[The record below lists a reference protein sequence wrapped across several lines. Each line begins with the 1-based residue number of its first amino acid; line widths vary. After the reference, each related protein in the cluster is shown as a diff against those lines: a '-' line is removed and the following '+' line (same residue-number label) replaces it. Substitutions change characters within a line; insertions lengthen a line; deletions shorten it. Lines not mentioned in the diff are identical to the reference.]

1 MSALVT
7 LPLDPGWTLP
17 NQLRVALKFFFGF
30 SGNLF
35 KVTDKEGVVIGS
47 IEVVLP
53 PPPGQAIRA
62 QRLAPAGVG
71 FADGADRIGVAPLPA
86 PASLDIGE
94 AEGQR
99 PPLGEVEALA
109 CLADR
114 ERVPA
119 VAVEP
124 VLE

>member
-17 NQLRVALKFFFGF
+17 DQLRVALKFFFGF

-35 KVTDKEGVVIGS
+35 KVTDKEGVIIGS

-53 PPPGQAIRA
+53 PPPGQAVRPP
-62 QRLAPAGVG
+62 RLAPAGVG
-71 FADGADRIGVAPLPA
+71 FAARAPRVRVAPP
-86 PASLDIGE
+86 PCRGGLDVGE

-114 ERVPA
+114 E
-119 VAVEP
+119 
-124 VLE
+124 